1 MWFETKIIFYG
12 MFTHYIRIVAVALI
26 LLAWSGGV
34 RAQITYTKQDSLK
47 VVKLLSQGAKQRV
60 KAKKEL
66 MTYYGNQL
74 KGVPYVPA
82 TLEVNKR
89 EQLVVNMR
97 QMDCTTFV
105 ETVLALAMTTAQGSQ
120 RWEDYCKNLTKIRYE
135 NGVMREYPSRNHYFI
150 WWVESNGKQGIV
162 NKVQGDKVQG
172 TKDKGQGTTLF
183 KAQNIHIDWMTK
195 HSDSYPM
202 LKGNKKFIREIAAHE
217 KKTDGKVMM
226 YIPRANLGLS
236 QKKMKWVEN
245 GDILA
250 ICTKKKGLDTTHI
263 GIAEWGSDG
272 KLHLLNASQIHKKV
286 VLESMSLQQ
295 YMTKHPSQLGVWVI
309 KPIFR

>member
-1 MWFETKIIFYG
+1 

-135 NGVMREYPSRNHYFI
+135 NGVMKEYPSRNHYFI
-150 WWVESNGKQGIV
+150 WWVESNSKQGIV

-172 TKDKGQGTTLF
+172 DKVQSTTF
-183 KAQNIHIDWMTK
+183 
-195 HSDSYPM
+195 
-202 LKGNKKFIREIAAHE
+202 
-217 KKTDGKVMM
+217 
-226 YIPRANLGLS
+226 
-236 QKKMKWVEN
+236 
-245 GDILA
+245 
-250 ICTKKKGLDTTHI
+250 
-263 GIAEWGSDG
+263 
-272 KLHLLNASQIHKKV
+272 
-286 VLESMSLQQ
+286 
-295 YMTKHPSQLGVWVI
+295 
-309 KPIFR
+309 

>member
-1 MWFETKIIFYG
+1 MMMKR
-12 MFTHYIRIVAVALI
+12 YISIVALALI
-26 LLAWSGGV
+26 MLAWSGGA
-34 RAQITYTKQDSLK
+34 RAQITYQRQDSLK
-47 VVKLLSQGAKQRV
+47 VVKLLSQGAKLKV

-82 TLEVNKR
+82 TLEVNKK
-89 EQLVVNMR
+89 EQLVVNLR

-105 ETVLALAMTTAQGSQ
+105 ETVLALAMTTAQGSL

-135 NGVMREYPSRNHYFI
+135 NGVMKGYPSRNHYFI
-150 WWVESNGKQGIV
+150 WWVESNSKQGIV
-162 NKVQGDKVQG
+162 KTLTGTLTGTGKQG
-172 TKDKGQGTTLF
+172 TPLF

-195 HSDSYPM
+195 HTDSYPM
-202 LKGNKKFIREIAAHE
+202 LKGNKQFIKEIAEHE
-217 KKTDGKVMM
+217 KRTNGKVMM

-236 QKKMKWVEN
+236 QKKMKYVEN

-286 VLESMSLQQ
+286 VLESMTLQQ

-309 KPIFR
+309 KTTF

>member
-1 MWFETKIIFYG
+1 
-12 MFTHYIRIVAVALI
+12 VALALI
-26 LLAWSGGV
+26 ILAWSGGA
-34 RAQITYTKQDSLK
+34 RAQITYQRQDSLK
-47 VVKLLSQGAKQRV
+47 VVKLLSQGAKLKV

-82 TLEVNKR
+82 TLEVNKK
-89 EQLVVNMR
+89 EQLVVNLR

-105 ETVLALAMTTAQGSQ
+105 ETVLALAMTTAQGSL

-135 NGVMREYPSRNHYFI
+135 NGVMKGYPSRNHYFI
-150 WWVESNGKQGIV
+150 WWVESNSKQGIV
-162 NKVQGDKVQG
+162 KTLTGTLTGTGKQG
-172 TKDKGQGTTLF
+172 TPLF

-202 LKGNKKFIREIAAHE
+202 LKGNKQFIKEIAEHE
-217 KKTDGKVMM
+217 KKTNGKVMM

-236 QKKMKWVEN
+236 QKKMKYVEN

-286 VLESMSLQQ
+286 VLESMTLQQ

-309 KPIFR
+309 KTTF

>member
-1 MWFETKIIFYG
+1 

-47 VVKLLSQGAKQRV
+47 VAKLLSQGAKQRV

-105 ETVLALAMTTAQGSQ
+105 ETVLALAMTAAQGSQ

-135 NGVMREYPSRNHYFI
+135 NGVMKEYPSRNHYFI

-202 LKGNKKFIREIAAHE
+202 LKGNKQFISEIAAHE

>member
-1 MWFETKIIFYG
+1 

-34 RAQITYTKQDSLK
+34 RAQITYTKQDSMK

-105 ETVLALAMTTAQGSQ
+105 ETVLALAMTTAQCSQ

-135 NGVMREYPSRNHYFI
+135 NGVMKEYPSRNHYFI

-195 HSDSYPM
+195 HADSYPM
-202 LKGNKKFIREIAAHE
+202 LKGNKQFIREIAAHE
-217 KKTDGKVMM
+217 KRTDGKVMM

>member
-1 MWFETKIIFYG
+1 MKMMKRVFD
-12 MFTHYIRIVAVALI
+12 IVALALI
-26 LLAWSGGV
+26 ILAWSGGA
-34 RAQITYTKQDSLK
+34 RAQVTYQRQDSLK

-60 KAKKEL
+60 KDKKEL

-89 EQLVVNMR
+89 EQLVVNLR

-120 RWEDYCKNLTKIRYE
+120 RWTDYCKNLTKIRYE
-135 NGVMREYPSRNHYFI
+135 NGVMKEYPSRNHYFI
-150 WWVESNGKQGIV
+150 WWVESNEMMGIV
-162 NKVQGDKVQG
+162 KRITG
-172 TKDKGQGTTLF
+172 TGTSIF
-183 KAQNIHIDWMTK
+183 KPQNIFIDWMST

-202 LKGNKKFIREIAAHE
+202 LKGNKQFIREIAEHE
-217 KKTDGKVMM
+217 KRTNGKVMM

-236 QKKMKWVEN
+236 QKKMKYVEN

-286 VLESMSLQQ
+286 VLESMTLQQ
-295 YMTKHPSQLGVWVI
+295 YMKKHPTQLGVWVI
-309 KPIFR
+309 KPIIK

>member
-1 MWFETKIIFYG
+1 MMMKR
-12 MFTHYIRIVAVALI
+12 YIGIVALALI
-26 LLAWSGGV
+26 MLAWSGGA
-34 RAQITYTKQDSLK
+34 RAQITYQRQDSLK
-47 VVKLLSQGAKQRV
+47 VVKLLSQGAKLKV

-74 KGVPYVPA
+74 KGMPYVPA
-82 TLEVNKR
+82 TLEVNKK
-89 EQLVVNMR
+89 EQLVVNLR

-105 ETVLALAMTTAQGSQ
+105 ETVLALAMTTAQGSL

-135 NGVMREYPSRNHYFI
+135 NGVMKGYPSRNHYFI
-150 WWVESNGKQGIV
+150 WWVESNSKQGIV

-172 TKDKGQGTTLF
+172 TKDKGQGTKDKGQGTPLF

-195 HSDSYPM
+195 HTDSYPI
-202 LKGNKKFIREIAAHE
+202 LKGNKQFIKEIAEHE
-217 KKTDGKVMM
+217 KNTNGKVMM

-236 QKKMKWVEN
+236 QKKMKYVEN

-286 VLESMSLQQ
+286 VLESMTLQQ

-309 KPIFR
+309 KTTF

>member
-1 MWFETKIIFYG
+1 MKMMKRVFD
-12 MFTHYIRIVAVALI
+12 IVALALI
-26 LLAWSGGV
+26 ILAWSGGA
-34 RAQITYTKQDSLK
+34 RAQITYQRQDSLK

-60 KAKKEL
+60 KDKKEL

-89 EQLVVNMR
+89 EQLVVNLR

-120 RWEDYCKNLTKIRYE
+120 RWTDYCKNLTKIRYE
-135 NGVMREYPSRNHYFI
+135 NGVMKEYPSRNHYFI
-150 WWVESNGKQGIV
+150 WWVESNEKMGIV
-162 NKVQGDKVQG
+162 KKITG
-172 TKDKGQGTTLF
+172 TGTSIF
-183 KAQNIHIDWMTK
+183 KSQNIFIDWMST

-202 LKGNKKFIREIAAHE
+202 LKGNKQFIKEIAEHE
-217 KKTDGKVMM
+217 KGTNGKVMM

-236 QKKMKWVEN
+236 QKKMKYVEN

-286 VLESMSLQQ
+286 VLESMTMQQ
-295 YMTKHPSQLGVWVI
+295 YMKKHPTQLGVWVI
-309 KPIFR
+309 KPIIK

>member
-1 MWFETKIIFYG
+1 
-12 MFTHYIRIVAVALI
+12 VAVALI

-47 VVKLLSQGAKQRV
+47 VVKLLSQGAKQMV

-135 NGVMREYPSRNHYFI
+135 NGVMKEYPSRNHYFI

-202 LKGNKKFIREIAAHE
+202 LKGNKQFIREIAAHE
-217 KKTDGKVMM
+217 KRMDGKVMM

-263 GIAEWGSDG
+263 GIADWGSDG

-286 VLESMSLQQ
+286 VLESMSLQR

>member
-1 MWFETKIIFYG
+1 MAKNFFVMMTKR
-12 MFTHYIRIVAVALI
+12 YIGIVALALI
-26 LLAWSGGV
+26 MLAWSGGA
-34 RAQITYTKQDSLK
+34 RAQITYQRQDSLK
-47 VVKLLSQGAKQRV
+47 VVKLLSQGAKLKV

-82 TLEVNKR
+82 TLEVNKK
-89 EQLVVNMR
+89 EQLVVNLR

-105 ETVLALAMTTAQGSQ
+105 ETVLALAMTTAQGSL

-135 NGVMREYPSRNHYFI
+135 NGVMKGYPSRNHYFI
-150 WWVESNGKQGIV
+150 WWVESNSKQGIV
-162 NKVQGDKVQG
+162 KTVQDTKYKVQG
-172 TKDKGQGTTLF
+172 TRDKGQGTPLF

-195 HSDSYPM
+195 HTDSYPM
-202 LKGNKKFIREIAAHE
+202 LKGNKQFIREIAEHE
-217 KKTDGKVMM
+217 KKMNGKVMM

-236 QKKMKWVEN
+236 QKKMKYVEN

-286 VLESMSLQQ
+286 VLESMTLQQ

-309 KPIFR
+309 KTTF

>member
-1 MWFETKIIFYG
+1 MWFETKIFFYG

-47 VVKLLSQGAKQRV
+47 VVKLLGQGAKQRV

-202 LKGNKKFIREIAAHE
+202 LKGNKQFIREIAAHE

-286 VLESMSLQQ
+286 VLESMTLQR

-309 KPIFR
+309 KPIFK

>member
-1 MWFETKIIFYG
+1 MMKR
-12 MFTHYIRIVAVALI
+12 YIGIVVLALI
-26 LLAWSGGV
+26 MLAWSGGA
-34 RAQITYTKQDSLK
+34 RAQITYQRQDSLK
-47 VVKLLSQGAKQRV
+47 VVKLLSQGAKLKV

-66 MTYYGNQL
+66 MNYYGNQL

-82 TLEVNKR
+82 TLEVNKK
-89 EQLVVNMR
+89 EQLVVNLR

-105 ETVLALAMTTAQGSQ
+105 ETVLALAMTTAQGSL

-135 NGVMREYPSRNHYFI
+135 NGVMKGYPSRNHYFI
-150 WWVESNGKQGIV
+150 WWVESNSKQGIV
-162 NKVQGDKVQG
+162 KTLTGTLTGTGKQG
-172 TKDKGQGTTLF
+172 TPLF

-195 HSDSYPM
+195 HTDSYPM
-202 LKGNKKFIREIAAHE
+202 LKGNKQFIKEIAEHE
-217 KKTDGKVMM
+217 KKTNGKVMM

-236 QKKMKWVEN
+236 QKKMKYVEN

-286 VLESMSLQQ
+286 VLESMTLQQ

-309 KPIFR
+309 KTTF

>member
-1 MWFETKIIFYG
+1 MKMMKRVFD
-12 MFTHYIRIVAVALI
+12 IVALALI
-26 LLAWSGGV
+26 ILAWSGGA
-34 RAQITYTKQDSLK
+34 RAQITYQRQDSLK

-60 KAKKEL
+60 KDKKEL

-89 EQLVVNMR
+89 EQLVVNLR

-120 RWEDYCKNLTKIRYE
+120 RWTDYCKNLTKIRYE
-135 NGVMREYPSRNHYFI
+135 NGVMKEYPSRNHYFI
-150 WWVESNGKQGIV
+150 WWVESNEKLGIV
-162 NKVQGDKVQG
+162 KKITGKG
-172 TKDKGQGTTLF
+172 TSIF
-183 KAQNIHIDWMTK
+183 KSQNIFIDWMST

-202 LKGNKKFIREIAAHE
+202 LKGNKQFIKEIAEHE
-217 KKTDGKVMM
+217 KRTNGKVMM

-236 QKKMKWVEN
+236 QKKMKYVEN

-286 VLESMSLQQ
+286 VLESMTLQQ
-295 YMTKHPSQLGVWVI
+295 YMKKHPTQLGVWVI
-309 KPIFR
+309 KPIVE

>member
-1 MWFETKIIFYG
+1 
-12 MFTHYIRIVAVALI
+12 
-26 LLAWSGGV
+26 
-34 RAQITYTKQDSLK
+34 
-47 VVKLLSQGAKQRV
+47 
-60 KAKKEL
+60 
-66 MTYYGNQL
+66 
-74 KGVPYVPA
+74 
-82 TLEVNKR
+82 
-89 EQLVVNMR
+89 
-97 QMDCTTFV
+97 
-105 ETVLALAMTTAQGSQ
+105 MTTAQGLQ

-162 NKVQGDKVQG
+162 KTLTG
-172 TKDKGQGTTLF
+172 TLAGTLTGTLTGTGKQGTTLF

-202 LKGNKKFIREIAAHE
+202 LKGNKQFIREIAAHE
-217 KKTDGKVMM
+217 KRTDGKVMM

>member
-1 MWFETKIIFYG
+1 MKMMKRVFD
-12 MFTHYIRIVAVALI
+12 IVALALI
-26 LLAWSGGV
+26 ILAWSGGA
-34 RAQITYTKQDSLK
+34 RAQVTYQRQDSLK

-60 KAKKEL
+60 KDKKEL

-89 EQLVVNMR
+89 EQLVVNLR

-120 RWEDYCKNLTKIRYE
+120 RWTDYCKNLTKIRYE
-135 NGVMREYPSRNHYFI
+135 NGVMKEYPSRNHYFI
-150 WWVESNGKQGIV
+150 WWVESNEKMGIV
-162 NKVQGDKVQG
+162 KKITG
-172 TKDKGQGTTLF
+172 TGTSIF
-183 KAQNIHIDWMTK
+183 KSQNIFIDWMST

-202 LKGNKKFIREIAAHE
+202 LKGNKQFIKEIAEHE
-217 KKTDGKVMM
+217 KRTNGKVMM

-236 QKKMKWVEN
+236 QKKMMYVEN

-286 VLESMSLQQ
+286 VLESMTLQQ
-295 YMTKHPSQLGVWVI
+295 YMKKHPTQLGVWVI
-309 KPIFR
+309 KPIIK

>member
-1 MWFETKIIFYG
+1 MMTKR
-12 MFTHYIRIVAVALI
+12 YIGIVALALI
-26 LLAWSGGV
+26 MLAWSGGA
-34 RAQITYTKQDSLK
+34 RAQITYQRQDSLK
-47 VVKLLSQGAKQRV
+47 VVKLLSQGAKLKV

-82 TLEVNKR
+82 TLEVNKK
-89 EQLVVNMR
+89 EQLVVNLR

-105 ETVLALAMTTAQGSQ
+105 ETVLALAMTTAQGSL

-135 NGVMREYPSRNHYFI
+135 NGVMKGYPSRNHYFI
-150 WWVESNGKQGIV
+150 WWVESNSKQGIV
-162 NKVQGDKVQG
+162 KTVQDTKYKVQG
-172 TKDKGQGTTLF
+172 TRDKGQGTPLF

-195 HSDSYPM
+195 HTDSYPM
-202 LKGNKKFIREIAAHE
+202 LKGNKQFIKEIAEHE
-217 KKTDGKVMM
+217 KKTTGKVMM

-236 QKKMKWVEN
+236 QKKMKYVEN

-286 VLESMSLQQ
+286 VLESMTLQQ

-309 KPIFR
+309 KPTF

>member
-1 MWFETKIIFYG
+1 MKMMKRVFD
-12 MFTHYIRIVAVALI
+12 IVALALI
-26 LLAWSGGV
+26 ILAWSGGA
-34 RAQITYTKQDSLK
+34 RAQVTYQRQDSLK

-60 KAKKEL
+60 KDKKEL

-89 EQLVVNMR
+89 EQLVVNLR

-120 RWEDYCKNLTKIRYE
+120 RWTDYCKNLTKIRYE
-135 NGVMREYPSRNHYFI
+135 NGVMKEYPSRNHYFI
-150 WWVESNGKQGIV
+150 WWVESNEKMGIV
-162 NKVQGDKVQG
+162 KKITG
-172 TKDKGQGTTLF
+172 TGTTIF
-183 KAQNIHIDWMTK
+183 KSQNIFIDWMST

-202 LKGNKKFIREIAAHE
+202 LKGNRQFIKEIAEHE
-217 KKTDGKVMM
+217 KRTNGKVMM

-236 QKKMKWVEN
+236 QKKMKYVEN

-286 VLESMSLQQ
+286 VLESMTLQQ
-295 YMTKHPSQLGVWVI
+295 YMKKHPTQLGVWVI
-309 KPIFR
+309 KPIIK

>member
-1 MWFETKIIFYG
+1 MKIMKRVFDI
-12 MFTHYIRIVAVALI
+12 MALALI
-26 LLAWSGGV
+26 ILAWSGGA
-34 RAQITYTKQDSLK
+34 RAQVTHQRQDSLK

-60 KAKKEL
+60 KDKKEL

-89 EQLVVNMR
+89 EQLVVNLR

-120 RWEDYCKNLTKIRYE
+120 RWTDYCKNLTKIRYE
-135 NGVMREYPSRNHYFI
+135 NGVMKEYPSRNHYFI
-150 WWVESNGKQGIV
+150 WWVESNEKMGIV
-162 NKVQGDKVQG
+162 KKITG
-172 TKDKGQGTTLF
+172 TGTSIF
-183 KAQNIHIDWMTK
+183 KSQNIFIDWMST

-202 LKGNKKFIREIAAHE
+202 LKGNKQFIKEIAEHE
-217 KKTDGKVMM
+217 KGTNGKVMM

-236 QKKMKWVEN
+236 QKKMKYVEN

-286 VLESMSLQQ
+286 VLESMTMQQ
-295 YMTKHPSQLGVWVI
+295 YMKKHPTQLGVWVI
-309 KPIFR
+309 KPIIK